1 MNKDYETKARV
12 ALTTKSRQVCFV
24 TKKTV
29 RFLSSV
35 DETKCDLL
43 VPTCTNSELFLTVKV
58 FFCSGD
64 KIETRCLDTAY
75 VALPMLLVIGL
86 SGVSAL

>member
-1 MNKDYETKARV
+1 MNSDFTSNNTITSSLATEY
-12 ALTTKSRQVCFV
+12 C
-24 TKKTV
+24 
-29 RFLSSV
+29 LSS
-35 DETKCDLL
+35 CM
-43 VPTCTNSELFLTVKV
+43 NSDLFLTVKV
-58 FFCSGD
+58 FFHSGD